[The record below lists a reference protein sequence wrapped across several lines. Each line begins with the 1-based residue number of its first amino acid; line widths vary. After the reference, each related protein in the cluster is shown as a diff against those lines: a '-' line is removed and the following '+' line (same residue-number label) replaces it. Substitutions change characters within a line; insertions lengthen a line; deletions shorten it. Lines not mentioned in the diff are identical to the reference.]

1 MLKSVKDA
9 RFPLTYKASPYDG
22 KLQSGDGPYYT
33 GKTENYTKYLVNEIE
48 KHRSLKGRNISTDRL
63 YTSISLAIWV
73 LSRDITTVGTLNTN
87 RVGIPKELKDV
98 KGREEF
104 SVTCHFEQEHKN
116 LCLVTCSVKTKS
128 TGMRNVVVLTTT
140 RPIHGLTEDTRK
152 ANLLSSNCATSQRV
166 VQT

>member
-1 MLKSVKDA
+1 M
-9 RFPLTYKASPYDG
+9 
-22 KLQSGDGPYYT
+22 
-33 GKTENYTKYLVNEIE
+33 
-48 KHRSLKGRNISTDRL
+48 
-63 YTSISLAIWV
+63 AIWV

-116 LCLVTCSVKTKS
+116 LCLVTYSVKTKS

-140 RPIHGLTEDTRK
+140 RPIHGLTKDTRK